1 MTTASIVGRQIG
13 LWFFIAL
20 PLLLF
25 VALLSLLPA
34 VTAGEALML
43 DIAWVDLLDVSFAF
57 SVDGLSLLFAL
68 LVTGVGFTVML
79 FARSYLAGDPQ
90 ILRFFF
96 ILSFF
101 MLAMLGLVLADQL
114 LLLFIFWELTSISSY
129 LLIGFKHQYQASRSA
144 ALQALLVTGV
154 GGLSLLAG
162 LVFLGIGTGEWQLTS
177 LLDNPE
183 GFRSSYYFVPALL
196 LIFLGAFTKSAQ
208 FPFHFW
214 LPGAMA
220 APAPVSAYLHSATM
234 VKAGIYLLARLSPI
248 FAGTILWQSIL
259 IPIGVAT
266 MLVGAILAVQQT
278 DLKRILAY
286 TTISVLGILT
296 LLLGLGE
303 PLAIKAMLVVLIAHA
318 LYKGSLFMVAGT
330 VEKATDTR
338 DIRELSGLSRT
349 VPLLALAAALAGL
362 SKIGFIPML
371 GFIGKEVF
379 YEATLGTDLS
389 STLITALS
397 FITNS
402 LLVLSTG
409 LVVIKVFFSK
419 PPGTQPTLRLSA
431 ALWIAPLLLA
441 VLGALLGLFP
451 DLLST
456 YIVSPASSSV
466 MGVLTTADLYLWK
479 GFNLVLLL
487 SVLTI
492 LLGAGLYT
500 RRESI
505 RKITQM
511 IDLGP
516 RLGPERIYTWTLK
529 ALQRLANA
537 QTRLLQGGY
546 LPVYLL
552 IIITTAIVLASR
564 SLLGANLTELI
575 RGWTQFRLYEF
586 LVILIIPVA
595 AFTAI
600 RTRSRLFAVAALGAV
615 GFSVAMIFLLFG
627 APDLAMTQFAV
638 ETLIVILFAF
648 VLYRLPRFSNLTS
661 RAAKW
666 RDAFVA
672 TSAGSL
678 IFVLVLSI
686 TTSPLESRLSPY
698 FIENSVPLAR
708 GRNIVNTILVDFR
721 SLDTLGEIVVL
732 GAAAIGIYALMR
744 WMPQAKTHQNTEVE
758 DNQPTNA
765 E

>member
-13 LWFFIAL
+13 LWFFVAL

-25 VALLSLLPA
+25 VALLSLLPTVA
-34 VTAGEALML
+34 GGEALTL
-43 DIAWVDLLDVSFAF
+43 DIAWVDLLDVSFAI

-79 FARSYLAGDPQ
+79 FARSYLAEDPL
-90 ILRFFF
+90 ILRFFL
-96 ILSFF
+96 ILSVF
-101 MLAMLGLVLADQL
+101 MVAMLGLVLADQL

-162 LVFLGIGTGEWQLTS
+162 LVLLGIGTGEWRLTS
-177 LLDNPE
+177 LLANPE
-183 GFRSSYYFVPALL
+183 GLLSSSYFVPALL
-196 LIFLGAFTKSAQ
+196 LILLGAFTKSAQ

-234 VKAGIYLLARLSPI
+234 VKAGIYLLARLSPV
-248 FAGTILWQSIL
+248 FADTVLWQSIL
-259 IPIGVAT
+259 IPIGAAT

-318 LYKGSLFMVAGT
+318 LYKGSLFMIAGT
-330 VEKATDTR
+330 LENVTGSR
-338 DIRELSGLSRT
+338 DIRELSGLWRA
-349 VPLLALAAALAGL
+349 VPLLAFAAGLAGL

-379 YEATLGTDLS
+379 YEATMGTSLN

-409 LVVIKVFFSK
+409 LVVMRVFFSK
-419 PPGTQPTLRLSA
+419 SRHNLPISQVSTL
-431 ALWIAPLLLA
+431 LWFAPLSLA
-441 VLGALLGLFP
+441 LLGALLGLVP
-451 DLLST
+451 SALST
-456 YIVSPASSSV
+456 YFVSPASSSIL
-466 MGVLTTADLYLWK
+466 GASTTADLYLWK

-492 LLGAGLYT
+492 LFGAALYT
-500 RRESI
+500 QREPI
-505 RKITQM
+505 RKLAQVINVGTS
-511 IDLGP
+511 I
-516 RLGPERIYTWTLK
+516 GPERVYAWALN

-537 QTRLLQGGY
+537 QTRVLQGGY
-546 LPVYLL
+546 LPLYLL
-552 IIITTAIVLASR
+552 VIITTAIVLAGR
-564 SLLGANLTELI
+564 SLLGANLAELT
-575 RGWTQFRLYEF
+575 RGWAQFRLYEL
-586 LVILIIPVA
+586 LVVLIIPIA
-595 AFTAI
+595 AFAAI

-666 RDAFVA
+666 RDAIVA

-678 IFVLVLSI
+678 IFVMVLSI
-686 TTSPLESRLSPY
+686 ITSPLESRLSPY

-744 WMPQAKTHQNTEVE
+744 WIPQPKTDQETVVE
-758 DNQPTNA
+758 
-765 E
+765 EK